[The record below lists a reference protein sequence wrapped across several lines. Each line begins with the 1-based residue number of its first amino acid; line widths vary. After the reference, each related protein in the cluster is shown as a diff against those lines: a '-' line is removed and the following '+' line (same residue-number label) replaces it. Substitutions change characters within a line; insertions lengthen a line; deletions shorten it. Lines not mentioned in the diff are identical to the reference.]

1 MGAGLSKVRNRTSL
15 ISRNQYK
22 AFIKSHPKSTVT
34 YEQFIAVLTESNK
47 AIKEFILTNE
57 LGFKLPKNIG
67 YIAVD
72 KFKPNR
78 KFTAVDWPNTLR
90 LGKIIPL
97 TNFHTFGYT
106 FKIKLYKNQ
115 RMKPLEAY
123 VMTPHRLLNRE
134 LAKRIKEGK
143 QNYINL
149 DKSYFSK
156 RFTIENYLKES
167 THGLDNG

>member
-1 MGAGLSKVRNRTSL
+1 MGSGLSKVRNRVSL
-15 ISRNQYK
+15 ISRKQYNK
-22 AFIKSHPKSTVT
+22 FIKNHPKSGIT
-34 YEQFIAVLTESNK
+34 YSQFITVLNESNA
-47 AIKEFILTNE
+47 AIKEFILNNE
-57 LGFKLPKNIG
+57 LGFKLPNNLG

-72 KFKPNR
+72 KFKPN
-78 KFTAVDWPNTLR
+78 KTFTAIDWPNTLK

-134 LAKRIKEGK
+134 LAKRIKSGK
-143 QNYINL
+143 QNYISL

-167 THGLDNG
+167 SNGLDNG